1 MQRLN
6 VTDILEHQQNRFP
19 LLFVDRIDE
28 LIPGESAIGVKNFTY
43 NEWFFPAHFEGDP
56 SVPGFVLIES
66 LVQTFIM
73 TFLSIPENKGKQT
86 SFVQL
91 NNAVFKRKIIPGD
104 QLIVN
109 ANLKSFKRGIAIG
122 DASGFVDHDLAVSAE
137 FVIALPD
144 VVAKFRP
151 TNESDN

>member
-1 MQRLN
+1 MQSLN
-6 VTDILEHQQNRFP
+6 IPEILEYQQNRFP

-28 LIPGESAIGVKNFTY
+28 LIPGESATGVKNFTY

-73 TFLSIPENKGKQT
+73 TFLSIPEHMGKQT
-86 SFVQL
+86 SFIKL
-91 NNAVFKRKIIPGD
+91 NNASFLRKIVPGD
-104 QLIVN
+104 QLIIKATLN
-109 ANLKSFKRGIAIG
+109 SFKRGLAIG
-122 DASGFVDHDLAVSAE
+122 NASGFINEALAVSAE

-144 VVAKFRP
+144 VLSKFKP
-151 TNESDN
+151 SMELD

>member
-1 MQRLN
+1 LQRLN
-6 VTDILEHQQNRFP
+6 VPEILEHQQNRFP

-28 LIPGESAIGVKNFTY
+28 LIPGESAIGVKNFTF

-73 TFLSIPENKGKQT
+73 TFLSIPEHKGKQT
-86 SFVQL
+86 SFVKL
-91 NNAVFKRKIIPGD
+91 NNAAFMRKVVPGD
-104 QLIVN
+104 QLIVK
-109 ANLKSFKRGIAIG
+109 ATLKSFKRGIAIG
-122 DASGFVDHDLAVSAE
+122 DASGFVDHELAVSAE

-144 VVAKFRP
+144 VLAKFRP
-151 TNESDN
+151 TKELDT

>member
-1 MQRLN
+1 LQRLN
-6 VTDILEHQQNRFP
+6 VPDILAHQQNRFP

-28 LIPGESAIGVKNFTY
+28 LIPGESAIGIKNFTY

-86 SFVQL
+86 SFVKL
-91 NNAVFKRKIIPGD
+91 DNAVFKRKIIPGD

-109 ANLKSFKRGIAIG
+109 ATLKSFKRGIAIG
-122 DASGFVDHDLAVSAE
+122 DASGFVDHELAVRAE

-151 TNESDN
+151 TSESDN

>member
-1 MQRLN
+1 LQRLS
-6 VTDILEHQQNRFP
+6 VPEILEHQQNRFP

-43 NEWFFPAHFEGDP
+43 NEWFFPAHFHGDP

-73 TFLSIPENKGKQT
+73 TFLSIPEHKGKQT
-86 SFVQL
+86 SFVKL
-91 NNAVFKRKIIPGD
+91 NNATFKQKIVPGD
-104 QLIVN
+104 QLIIM
-109 ANLKSFKRGIAIG
+109 ATLKSFKRGIAIG
-122 DASGFVDHDLAVSAE
+122 DASGFVNEELAVSAD

-144 VVAKFRP
+144 VLAKFKP
-151 TNESDN
+151 ASKVDN